1 MRALAD
7 EKRGQLT
14 SALLLLTSL
23 LFVLGLLLPAVET
36 THVWLW
42 RGEHSIAGFGLAL
55 LEADEYALAAIVWVF
70 SLIFPATKLIW
81 MWRLQFRRTVPPGP
95 GQLRLLELLG
105 KWSMADVLVI
115 ALLVLTVRGNFVFGA
130 APLPGLFV
138 FALAVA
144 LSMLVSGRIQAH
156 FRLRQSTGAD
166 GSSSSA

>member
-7 EKRGQLT
+7 EKRGQMS
-14 SALLLLTSL
+14 SALLLLTSV
-23 LFVLGLLLPAVET
+23 LFPLGLILPAVET

-55 LEADEYALAAIVWVF
+55 LEAEEYLLATIVWIF
-70 SLIFPATKLIW
+70 SLIFPAIKLIW
-81 MWRLQFRRTVPPGP
+81 MWRLQFRRGELPSH
-95 GQLRLLELLG
+95 GQVRLLELLG

-144 LSMLVSGRIQAH
+144 LSMIVSGRIQAQL
-156 FRLRQSTGAD
+156 RARQSAGAAVL
-166 GSSSSA
+166 SSKD

>member
-7 EKRGQLT
+7 EKRGQMT
-14 SALLLLTSL
+14 SALLLLTSI
-23 LFVLGLLLPAVET
+23 LFPLGLLLPAVET
-36 THVWLW
+36 TRVWLW
-42 RGEHSIAGFGLAL
+42 RGEHSIASCGLAL
-55 LEADEYALAAIVWVF
+55 LEAEEYALAGIVWVF
-70 SLIFPATKLIW
+70 SLLFPAIKLTW
-81 MWRLQFRRTVPPGP
+81 MWRLQFRRSAPPGP
-95 GQLRLLELLG
+95 AQLRLLELLG

-156 FRLRQSTGAD
+156 FRIRQSGEVSVA
-166 GSSSSA
+166 SSKT